1 MANWL
6 ILAVAIA
13 MAPIFIGGFYQPLPS
28 TSGSPN
34 AQGLLDVPLRKIT
47 DTIVSKRH
55 EAIGKRALKGQK
67 GEGGPYAANKTMPL
81 LCLME
86 HWAA

>member
-1 MANWL
+1 MRDRL
-6 ILAVAIA
+6 L
-13 MAPIFIGGFYQPLPS
+13 
-28 TSGSPN
+28 SGEAKTEFLQALTPQHS
-34 AQGLLDVPLRKIT
+34 GTDIT
-47 DTIVSKRH
+47 WQ
-55 EAIGKRALKGQK
+55 LKGQK